1 MHKPKYLFFCVILSF
16 KCAPSERGMCLASNV
31 YYTCD
36 DGVCK
41 TNAHPIDT
49 NNHDMILPGRP
60 TLQLTFN
67 SEGFVECLLL

>member
-1 MHKPKYLFFCVILSF
+1 MFLYC
-16 KCAPSERGMCLASNV
+16 
-31 YYTCD
+31 TCD
-36 DGVCK
+36 GIVCK

-67 SEGFVECLLL
+67 SEGFGESISVNELADIVFQNCLASYS